1 MIYIEQR
8 LESIEKKLDL
18 ILDLIGEG
26 TYPMNVTAI
35 ASMYGKPRTSMYTAY
50 RYLLPNFGFSSDRRT
65 TVNEWT
71 RKDVIAWNSR
81 PIEERKKE
89 YRNYVVEVK

>member
-8 LESIEKKLDL
+8 LESIERKLDL
-18 ILDLIGEG
+18 IIELIGGG
-26 TYPMNVTAI
+26 TMPMNVKDI
-35 ASMYGKPRTSMYTAY
+35 ASMYGKPRTSMYTVY
-50 RYLLPNFGFSSDRRT
+50 RYLLPNFGFSSDMQT

-71 RKDVIAWNSR
+71 RAEVIAWNSR